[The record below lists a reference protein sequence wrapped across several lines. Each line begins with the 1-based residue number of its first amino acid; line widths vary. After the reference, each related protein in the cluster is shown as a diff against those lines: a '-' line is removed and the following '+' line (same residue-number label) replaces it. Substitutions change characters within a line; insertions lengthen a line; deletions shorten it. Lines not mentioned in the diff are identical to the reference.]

1 MISESLFRKIIRE
14 FVEEVLSEDYPSNFN
29 FEEFNAIK
37 SYNGKLK
44 YANERLKKL
53 GSGSARVVYKVD
65 DEKVLKIAKNKKGIA
80 QNSVEAEGYLQTYE
94 IVAKVFETN
103 YDDFWIEMEWAKKVT
118 PTRFRDI
125 VGIDI
130 KKLWSFLFYEKS
142 NRIQTANLTPE
153 EIKKID
159 ENEFVQN
166 LMSLINDYDMVYPG
180 DFGKLSSYGEV
191 MREGKPTIVLVDFG
205 LTRSVYYDYYDRRQK
220 GRF

>member
-1 MISESLFRKIIRE
+1 M
-14 FVEEVLSEDYPSNFN
+14 
-29 FEEFNAIK
+29 
-37 SYNGKLK
+37 
-44 YANERLKKL
+44 
-53 GSGSARVVYKVD
+53 
-65 DEKVLKIAKNKKGIA
+65 
-80 QNSVEAEGYLQTYE
+80 
-94 IVAKVFETN
+94 
-103 YDDFWIEMEWAKKVT
+103 
-118 PTRFRDI
+118 
-125 VGIDI
+125 
-130 KKLWSFLFYEKS
+130 
-142 NRIQTANLTPE
+142 ANLTPE